1 MTSEETITLPRA
13 EYDALIER
21 NEELEDT
28 LAALETDDG
37 SRVPHEAA
45 LAIIRG
51 QSPIPP
57 VAARGACR

>member
-1 MTSEETITLPRA
+1 MTSEETITLLRT

-28 LAALETDDG
+28 LAALEADG
-37 SRVPHEAA
+37 DSRVPHEVA
-45 LAIIRG
+45 LPIIRG

-57 VAARGACR
+57 LAARGVRR

>member
-1 MTSEETITLPRA
+1 MTNEEAITLTRA

-21 NEELEDT
+21 IEEFEDT
-28 LAALETDDG
+28 LAALGADDG
-37 SRVPHEAA
+37 NRVPHEAA

-57 VAARGACR
+57 LAARGARR